1 MYLCLALGFGGR
13 YQIEAGGRAKLA
25 DIQEDL
31 YRRIKAQRTPPADE
45 LAPHWRGIEDRRN
58 PLIRYVPLWVIAAA
72 AACVLLVAFVFFY
85 TRLNTAS
92 APASAEIA
100 QIGLESATPPDT
112 ARLNQAKPP
121 APHKTLKELL
131 APEAQAGKLEVVDQP
146 DGSELVRLSGS
157 DTFASGGVDVSQNEI
172 PLLHA
177 ITAALN
183 QVPGRVIVVGHTD
196 DQPIHSLRFKDNFEL
211 SAARARA
218 VVQILGQGLDNPARL
233 ESSGAG
239 SSQPIALPPNLP
251 ANRTRNRRVE
261 IKYIPEG

>member
-1 MYLCLALGFGGR
+1 M
-13 YQIEAGGRAKLA
+13 
-25 DIQEDL
+25 
-31 YRRIKAQRTPPADE
+31 
-45 LAPHWRGIEDRRN
+45 
-58 PLIRYVPLWVIAAA
+58 
-72 AACVLLVAFVFFY
+72 
-85 TRLNTAS
+85 
-92 APASAEIA
+92 
-100 QIGLESATPPDT
+100 
-112 ARLNQAKPP
+112 
-121 APHKTLKELL
+121 
-131 APEAQAGKLEVVDQP
+131 
-146 DGSELVRLSGS
+146 
-157 DTFASGGVDVSQNEI
+157 DVSAAEI
-172 PLLHA
+172 PLLHQ

-218 VVQILGQGLDNPARL
+218 VVQILAQGLDNPARL